1 MRQNTRKN
9 IFKILALTL
18 VAVLLS
24 GTTVMAAPVAPL
36 LPLAPGPVT
45 PVAPVA
51 QVYTVEFDLN
61 GGTQTGG
68 GDLTQYIPRGNAAVA
83 PTVYREG
90 YTFKEWDVPFN
101 AVYGDLHVTAQW
113 TVTPAVPVMPIAP
126 GPVTPAP
133 PIAPA
138 PGPAYP
144 TPPVAQVYTIT
155 FDLNGGTRV
164 GGGALTQAVPQG
176 LSAVEPYVFRQN
188 YTFSG
193 WSRPFTN
200 VTSSYT
206 VVAQWY
212 AKPVAP
218 VAPAPP
224 VTTVP
229 GSFVNGKNT
238 FTQFSHLPLIYY
250 INLNVANLA
259 NVQIDGH
266 ILTTGVQYAATTGT
280 TLQTTAIHLNASY
293 LNNLAAGSHTLNVNF
308 TDGSYSTAQ
317 FTVATYRN
325 AFTDVHSG
333 DWFYKG
339 VEAMNASELLM
350 GVTNTQFSPYSQMTR
365 GMVVTLL
372 YRFAGEPSVAG
383 FRNPFPDVAPNQ
395 YYTNSAIWAAANGIV
410 VGHEDGTFAPSEMMT
425 HEQFAAVLYRYQNA
439 LGNVPRDVQAA
450 NNFSDFNQISLYAR
464 SAVTK
469 LTTQGVF
476 TDFPYDAA
484 NRFQPQAAVTRAEVA
499 TVMRLWIESIGW

>member
-1 MRQNTRKN
+1 MTQRTRKN
-9 IFKILALTL
+9 VFRILALTL
-18 VAVLLS
+18 VTVLLS
-24 GTTVMAAPVAPL
+24 GTTVMAMPLMPV
-36 LPLAPGPVT
+36 APGPVAPT
-45 PVAPVA
+45 APVA

-61 GGTQTGG
+61 GGTLAS
-68 GDLTQYIPRGNAAVA
+68 GDLTQYISRGNAAVA
-83 PTVYREG
+83 PTTYRSG
-90 YTFKEWDVPFN
+90 YTFNGWDVPYN
-101 AVYGDLHVTAQW
+101 AVYGNLHVTAQW
-113 TVTPAVPVMPIAP
+113 TLTPVAPVAPIAP
-126 GPVTPAP
+126 GPAIPVPPAVVP
-133 PIAPA
+133 PT
-138 PGPAYP
+138 YP

-155 FDLNGGTRV
+155 FDLNGGRRV
-164 GGGALTQAVPQG
+164 GGGALTQAVPSG
-176 LSAVEPYVFRQN
+176 GSAVEPYTFRQN

-206 VVAQWY
+206 VTAQWY
-212 AKPVAP
+212 ATPVAP
-218 VAPAPP
+218 VAPVPP

-229 GSFVNGKNT
+229 GNFANNNNT
-238 FTQFSHLPLIYY
+238 FMQFSHMPMIYY
-250 INLNVANLA
+250 VNLNVANLA
-259 NVQIDGH
+259 SVEIDGLT
-266 ILTTGVQYAATTGT
+266 LTTGVQYAATTGA
-280 TLQTTAIHLNASY
+280 TLQSTAIHLNASY

-317 FTVATYRN
+317 FTIATYRN

-350 GVTNTQFSPYSQMTR
+350 GISSTQFGPSAQMTR

-383 FRNPFPDVAPNQ
+383 FRNPFPDVAPGQ

-425 HEQFAAVLYRYQNA
+425 HEQFATVLYRYQNA
-439 LGNVPRDVQAA
+439 LGNIPRDILADR
-450 NNFSDFNQISLYAR
+450 NFSDFNQISLYAR

-469 LTTQGVF
+469 LTMQGVF
-476 TDFPYDAA
+476 ADFPYDAA
-484 NRFQPQAAVTRAEVA
+484 NRFNPQAPVTRAEVA